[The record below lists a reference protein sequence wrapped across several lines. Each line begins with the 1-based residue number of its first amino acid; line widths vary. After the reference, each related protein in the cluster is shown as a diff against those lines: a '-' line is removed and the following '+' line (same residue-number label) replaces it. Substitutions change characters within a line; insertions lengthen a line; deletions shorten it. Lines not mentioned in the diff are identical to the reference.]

1 MLTPQDRRAIKD
13 IVIDVLEVGK
23 DELLNTKQ
31 CAEQLGISEKA
42 LRQRC
47 QKNTIPF
54 HKKHGFLYFLKNE
67 IMKYY
72 TREG

>member
-1 MLTPQDRRAIKD
+1 MLTPQDLRMIETVVEKASQ
-13 IVIDVLEVGK
+13 LPK
-23 DELLNTKQ
+23 DELMNTKQ
-31 CAEQLGISEKA
+31 CSEQLGISEKA

-54 HKKHGFLYFLKNE
+54 HKKHGFLYFSKNE